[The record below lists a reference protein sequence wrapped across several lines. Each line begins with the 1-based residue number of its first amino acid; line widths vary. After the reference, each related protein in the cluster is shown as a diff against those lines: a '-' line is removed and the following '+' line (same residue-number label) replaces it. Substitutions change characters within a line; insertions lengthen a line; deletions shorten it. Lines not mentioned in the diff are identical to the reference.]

1 MSFANSQIGWFPGHM
16 VVSMRHMR
24 ERLDLVDVV
33 IEVVDARLPTIS
45 SNPLLDELIGSKP
58 RIVLLGRED
67 LADPQLT
74 GKWVAF
80 EHRLGRRAI
89 AVNGKQQ
96 GSVRNALPILAELS
110 GSRKTTRAMVVGIPN
125 TGKSTVINGL
135 AKRIAA
141 KAEDKAGV
149 TRSLNW
155 FRVSPTLEVMDT
167 PGILMPKIETPEAQW
182 QLALCNAL
190 PRERYDAQD
199 VVASFTAWAAAHRRD
214 VPDLDTFARK
224 RGFLRRGNDIDFH
237 TAAAAYVKDFNT
249 AKFGRI
255 TFETPPALEVSA

>member
-1 MSFANSQIGWFPGHM
+1 
-16 VVSMRHMR
+16 
-24 ERLDLVDVV
+24 
-33 IEVVDARLPTIS
+33 
-45 SNPLLDELIGSKP
+45 
-58 RIVLLGRED
+58 
-67 LADPQLT
+67 
-74 GKWVAF
+74 
-80 EHRLGRRAI
+80 
-89 AVNGKQQ
+89 
-96 GSVRNALPILAELS
+96 
-110 GSRKTTRAMVVGIPN
+110 MVVGIPN

-167 PGILMPKIETPEAQW
+167 PGILVPKIETFAAQW

-190 PRERYDAQD
+190 PRERYDAQE
-199 VVASFTAWAAAHRRD
+199 VVAAFVSWAAEHGRA

-224 RGFLRRGNDIDFH
+224 RGFLRRGNDVDAH
-237 TAAAAYVKDFNT
+237 NAAAAYVKDFNL

-255 TFETPPALEVSA
+255 TFEIPPALEAIA

>member
-1 MSFANSQIGWFPGHM
+1 MTIEEIGWFPGHM
-16 VVSMRHMR
+16 VQSMRLMR
-24 ERLDLVDVV
+24 ERLELVDVV
-33 IEVVDARLPTIS
+33 IEVVDARLPLRST
-45 SNPLLDELIGSKP
+45 NPLLGELIGAKP

-74 GKWVAF
+74 GKWIAY
-80 EHRLGRRAI
+80 EQQLGRRAL

-96 GSVRNALPILAELS
+96 GSVRNALPLLNELAAQ
-110 GSRKTTRAMVVGIPN
+110 RKTTRAMVVGIPN

-149 TRSLNW
+149 TRGLSW
-155 FRVSPTLEVMDT
+155 FRVSPTLEIMDT
-167 PGILMPKIETPEAQW
+167 PGILVPKIETPEARW

-199 VVASFTAWAAAHRRD
+199 VVEQFTHWAAEHRRA
-214 VPDLDTFARK
+214 VPDLESFARK
-224 RGFLRRGNDIDFH
+224 RGFLRRGADIDFH
-237 TAAAAYVKDFNT
+237 TAAAAFVKDFNLG
-249 AKFGRI
+249 KFGRI
-255 TFETPPALEVSA
+255 TFEQPPHSDGTA

>member
-1 MSFANSQIGWFPGHM
+1 MSFANRIGWFPGHM
-16 VVSMRHMR
+16 AQSIRLMH
-24 ERLDLVDVV
+24 ERLDLVDVI

-45 SNPLLDELIGSKP
+45 ANPLLDELIGDKP

-74 GKWVAF
+74 GKWIAY
-80 EHRLGRRAI
+80 EHWLGRRALAI
-89 AVNGKQQ
+89 NGKQQ
-96 GSVRNALPILAELS
+96 GSVRNALPILNEL
-110 GSRKTTRAMVVGIPN
+110 GAQRKTTRAMVVGIPN

-155 FRVSPTLEVMDT
+155 FRVSPTLEIMDT
-167 PGILMPKIETPEAQW
+167 PGILMPRIETLDAQW

-190 PRERYDAQD
+190 PRERYDAEE
-199 VVASFTAWAAAHRRD
+199 VVAKFTAWAADHRRD
-214 VPDLDTFARK
+214 VPDLETFAGK
-224 RGFLRRGNDIDFH
+224 RGFLRRGNDIDYH
-237 TAAAAYVKDFNT
+237 NAAGAYIKDFNL

-255 TFETPPALEVSA
+255 TFETPPARVASP